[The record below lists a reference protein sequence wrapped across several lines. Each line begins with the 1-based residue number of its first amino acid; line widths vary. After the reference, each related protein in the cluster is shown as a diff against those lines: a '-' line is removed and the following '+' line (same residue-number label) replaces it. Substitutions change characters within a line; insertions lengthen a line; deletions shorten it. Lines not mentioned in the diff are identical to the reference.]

1 LTATLAEL
9 APQLAR
15 ALARRDETTAAVT
28 KSAQAL
34 HARQAKL
41 VETEIARAALLDG
54 EATIAHRDRHLSAQ
68 SAAVARLDAARSAQA
83 QATSELAALAA
94 RAQDAEAAGVAAVT
108 AASEAS
114 AAFTAGITQLD
125 GTAPDAERLTSVRRL
140 LDTPAA
146 SVAALRAKID
156 ALTGRLAD
164 ATTALNTR
172 RADLAEA
179 QAIAMARD
187 PSAAPAADLASLKA
201 TATALAAAIVTLHGE
216 LAAHS
221 EKLRRDDQD
230 RAKSADLNAEI
241 VAAETDLAVWR
252 DVDAAIGSAQGDKFR
267 KFAQSITLDQLVRL
281 ANGQLAAI
289 NPRFTLVR
297 SATSDLGLHM
307 MDRDLGDDTRSI
319 RSLSGG
325 ERFLVSLALALALS
339 GLEGRQS
346 FVDTLFIDEG
356 FGSLDAD
363 TLDTAISALETLQSQ
378 GRKVGVI
385 THVAAMIDRIAVAIR
400 VEKRGPGRSIV
411 RLDDGSRGMFSVAA

>member
-1 LTATLAEL
+1 
-9 APQLAR
+9 
-15 ALARRDETTAAVT
+15 V
-28 KSAQAL
+28 
-34 HARQAKL
+34 
-41 VETEIARAALLDG
+41 
-54 EATIAHRDRHLSAQ
+54 
-68 SAAVARLDAARSAQA
+68 
-83 QATSELAALAA
+83 
-94 RAQDAEAAGVAAVT
+94 
-108 AASEAS
+108 
-114 AAFTAGITQLD
+114 
-125 GTAPDAERLTSVRRL
+125 
-140 LDTPAA
+140 TPAA
-146 SVAALRAKID
+146 SVAMLRAKID
-156 ALTGRLAD
+156 TLTRRLVD

-172 RADLAEA
+172 RTDLAEA
-179 QAIAMARD
+179 QARA
-187 PSAAPAADLASLKA
+187 SLAAPTADAASLKA

-216 LAAHS
+216 LAAHT

-241 VAAETDLAVWR
+241 AQAEQDLAVWR
-252 DVDAAIGSAQGDKFR
+252 DVDTAIGSAQGDKFR

-400 VEKRGPGRSIV
+400 VEKRGPGRSVV
-411 RLDDGSRGMFSVAA
+411 RLDNGSRGVFSVAA